1 VFSGQAESLVK
12 ERPFPDPWALE
23 PIYLAAMRG
32 RFKAEVNRMT
42 GGGMRQL
49 LEGQT
54 SADLLSFPLAY
65 LYAFHWLRREV
76 PVPEYRRAVLAA
88 FKGSKRA
95 FLVELLADS
104 TDAAGFVRG
113 YIEHLR
119 AADRDATIQRRQ
131 LLEMLAEEGNDRE
144 RLVERMLEV
153 WEGLGLLRKSY
164 ADAYGDLGRGERARY
179 GELLGPEDRE
189 RLALVDAMPDP
200 ETGTAGFSK
209 LAVIPAMGCPQTCR
223 HCMFIWRPPMRDTP
237 DPEPLL
243 RTVNGLTESLLFTGG
258 DLTRHL
264 DVFSRAIATMDR
276 IRTFAI
282 LLNGDFA
289 EDLESTGRTLELM
302 AGAIRSRPMAWS
314 EAEVLL
320 QISFDELHQEVIVGR
335 DGKLR
340 ERIPVAKIANILEC
354 APAYPE
360 IQLCLLHK
368 QNALNF
374 NMDLF
379 RRGVF
384 GRLVQELGRRGH
396 KVRILSSAPSPRL
409 KRHPLNP
416 DRTGQIVKDASFVL
430 ARYPDRPILFT
441 SSTVDGYGRAS
452 LLDEGETVKERD
464 LLRQVL
470 AGKAPAGEGF
480 DTDLMFWLN
489 GWVTLFSAVHLCLGD
504 LYGDG
509 VQVIL
514 ARHGKDPLTKALQRF
529 DLRLLK
535 LYAEV
540 RNDLE
545 QRIAE
550 ATGPHHLFH
559 GLTEEAEVRLHM
571 TRRLAA

>member
-1 VFSGQAESLVK
+1 
-12 ERPFPDPWALE
+12 
-23 PIYLAAMRG
+23 
-32 RFKAEVNRMT
+32 MT

-49 LEGQT
+49 LEGQAD
-54 SADLLSFPLAY
+54 ADLLSFPLSY

-76 PVPEYRRAVLAA
+76 SLPEYRRTLLSA

-95 FLVELLADS
+95 FLMELLADRE
-104 TDAAGFVRG
+104 DAAGFVRG

-119 AADRDATIQRRQ
+119 AADADTTIQRRQ
-131 LLEMLAEEGNDRE
+131 LLEMLAEEGNDTE

-164 ADAYGDLGRGERARY
+164 ADAYSDLGRGERERY
-179 GELLGPEDRE
+179 GEMLGPEDRE

-200 ETGTAGFSK
+200 GTGTAGFSK

-223 HCMFIWRPPMRDTP
+223 HCMFIWRPPMRNRP
-237 DPEPLL
+237 DPESLL

-264 DVFSRAIATMDR
+264 DVFSQAIATMDR
-276 IRTFAI
+276 IRTFAV

-289 EDLESTGRTLELM
+289 EDLESTSRTLQAM
-302 AGAIRSRPMAWS
+302 VGSIRSRPMAWP
-314 EAEVLL
+314 EAKVLL
-320 QISFDELHQEVIVGR
+320 QISFDEMHQEVIVGR

-354 APAYPE
+354 APGYPE

-374 NMDLF
+374 DMDLF

-441 SSTVDGYGRAS
+441 SSTVAGYGRAN

-509 VQVIL
+509 VRVIL
-514 ARHGKDPLTKALQRF
+514 ARHGKDPLIRALQRF

-571 TRRLAA
+571 TRRLAAYREKQNSLG